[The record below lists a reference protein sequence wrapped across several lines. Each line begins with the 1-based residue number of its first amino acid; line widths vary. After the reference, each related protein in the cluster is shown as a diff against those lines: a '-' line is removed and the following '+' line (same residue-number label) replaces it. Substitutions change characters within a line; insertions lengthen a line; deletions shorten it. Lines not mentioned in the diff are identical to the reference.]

1 MLALSDNKPAHF
13 FDWAVAPAHDGLTGR
28 NVIVTQGV
36 LNAMQPTSV
45 KRPGYTVVVVGGVSK
60 HYLWSDAQ
68 VLVQLD
74 EIMRR
79 HP

>member
-1 MLALSDNKPAHF
+1 MN
-13 FDWAVAPAHDGLTGR
+13 GR
-28 NVIVTQGV
+28 IICWHLVIISLRIFIVTQGV

-45 KRPGYTVVVVGGVSK
+45 KRSGYTVVVVGGVSK